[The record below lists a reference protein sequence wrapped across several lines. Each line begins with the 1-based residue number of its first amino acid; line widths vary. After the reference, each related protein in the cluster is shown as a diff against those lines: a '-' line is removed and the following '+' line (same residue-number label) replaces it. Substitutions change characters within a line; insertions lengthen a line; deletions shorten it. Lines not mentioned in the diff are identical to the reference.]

1 MVRGEGA
8 TQGGAPARRLA
19 LGLRGLGS
27 LRERKVRGLFGVAR
41 GRGAVPLPCFSLSQI
56 TPVGAPP
63 LSQGAGDSVGDVSR
77 RGGVARWGGWG

>member
-1 MVRGEGA
+1 MVWGESA
-8 TQGGAPARRLA
+8 TQGGVPARCLG

-27 LRERKVRGLFGVAR
+27 LRERKVRGLLGLAR

-56 TPVGAPP
+56 TPVRAPP
-63 LSQGAGDSVGDVSR
+63 LSQGAGDCVGDVSR